1 MASVLAHHEMTATS
15 DAAEAVGG
23 YEALLRL
30 QEEREAIVRSGKRAQ
45 LIRDAQ
51 SGRYTYIAIG

>member
-1 MASVLAHHEMTATS
+1 MTATS

-30 QEEREAIVRSGKRAQ
+30 QEERDAIVRSGKRAQ

-51 SGRYTYIAIG
+51 SGGYTYIAIG